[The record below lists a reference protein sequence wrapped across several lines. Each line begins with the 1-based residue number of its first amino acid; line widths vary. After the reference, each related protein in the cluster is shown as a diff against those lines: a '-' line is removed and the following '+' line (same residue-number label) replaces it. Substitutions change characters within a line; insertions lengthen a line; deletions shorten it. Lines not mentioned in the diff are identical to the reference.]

1 MYINI
6 SKVDFGKYYRGG
18 GGVTPEPAEPYLCF
32 TSTGDSNVAMTQYGS
47 PTNISNNKDKSN
59 DK

>member
-18 GGVTPEPAEPYLCF
+18 SGGGGVTPDPEPAKDYLCF
-32 TSTGDSNVAMTQYGS
+32 T
-47 PTNISNNKDKSN
+47 
-59 DK
+59 